1 MTDKMLNY
9 VWCHWISDPYVNVEE
24 FYSSTSA
31 VNLLR
36 NITVKIMII
45 HLKEYYNILS
55 PKEARTEM
63 RKLDILSR
71 KINLPEPAEY
81 QN

>member
-1 MTDKMLNY
+1 
-9 VWCHWISDPYVNVEE
+9 
-24 FYSSTSA
+24 
-31 VNLLR
+31 
-36 NITVKIMII
+36 
-45 HLKEYYNILS
+45 LKEYYNILS